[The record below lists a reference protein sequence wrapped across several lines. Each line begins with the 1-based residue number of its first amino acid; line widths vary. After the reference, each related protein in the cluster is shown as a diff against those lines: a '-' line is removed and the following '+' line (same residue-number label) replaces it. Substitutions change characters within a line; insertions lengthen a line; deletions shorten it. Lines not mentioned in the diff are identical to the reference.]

1 MIFSSYVYELLDT
14 VANRVIEINNDGTIT
29 DMRCTYQE
37 FLDRKPG
44 KK

>member
-1 MIFSSYVYELLDT
+1 MIFSSHDYELLDT

-37 FLDRKPG
+37 FLDRKAG